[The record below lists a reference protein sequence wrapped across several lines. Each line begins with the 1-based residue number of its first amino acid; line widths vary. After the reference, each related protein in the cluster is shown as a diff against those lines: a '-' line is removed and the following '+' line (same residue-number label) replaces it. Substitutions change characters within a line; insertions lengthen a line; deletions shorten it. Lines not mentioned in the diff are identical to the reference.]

1 MGPGTTRVVLLGQT
15 VVYDSTVTVEATK
28 PVLVTG
34 TPGVK
39 VADLVRVQGQFVTVR
54 VSDWVAV

>member
-1 MGPGTTRVVLLGQT
+1 M
-15 VVYDSTVTVEATK
+15 TVEATK